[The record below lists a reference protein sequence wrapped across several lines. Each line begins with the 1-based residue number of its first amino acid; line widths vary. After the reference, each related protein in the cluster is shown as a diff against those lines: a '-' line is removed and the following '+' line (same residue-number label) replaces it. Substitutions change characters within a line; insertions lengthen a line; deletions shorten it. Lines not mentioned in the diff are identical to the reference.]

1 MEQKKEEQVYS
12 PCAAEESAPEY
23 NSGEQRFLR
32 ALQEAKEIE
41 DGLRNGKKYMTLDE
55 LLEVL

>member
-12 PCAAEESAPEY
+12 PCVAEESAPEY